1 MNWENH
7 LIKDLQWSNEIIN
20 REAKERVARE
30 IAATAKTG
38 DVIGAGS
45 GSTVYLTLF
54 ELAKRIHEEHLYLEV
69 IPASQEISMTCIQ
82 LGIPQTTLWDK
93 RPDWTFDG
101 ADEVDP
107 DRNLIKGRGGAMFKE
122 AADQKQRKNLH
133 YRRSQQTC
141 QYLGKQIPIPVE
153 VFPHALSYVEKELRR
168 LGASEISLRPAH
180 GKDGPI
186 LTENGNFI
194 LDTRFHYIDASLE
207 EQLKTITGVI
217 ESGLFINYDIEVVV
231 TR

>member
-1 MNWENH
+1 
-7 LIKDLQWSNEIIN
+7 
-20 REAKERVARE
+20 
-30 IAATAKTG
+30 
-38 DVIGAGS
+38 
-45 GSTVYLTLF
+45 
-54 ELAKRIHEEHLYLEV
+54 
-69 IPASQEISMTCIQ
+69 MTCIQ

-122 AADQKQRKNLH
+122 KLLI
-133 YRRSQQTC
+133 RSSGKTFIIVDI
-141 QYLGKQIPIPVE
+141 LGSKFPIPVE

>member
-1 MNWENH
+1 
-7 LIKDLQWSNEIIN
+7 
-20 REAKERVARE
+20 
-30 IAATAKTG
+30 
-38 DVIGAGS
+38 
-45 GSTVYLTLF
+45 
-54 ELAKRIHEEHLYLEV
+54 
-69 IPASQEISMTCIQ
+69 
-82 LGIPQTTLWDK
+82 
-93 RPDWTFDG
+93 
-101 ADEVDP
+101 
-107 DRNLIKGRGGAMFKE
+107 MFKRK

-141 QYLGKQIPIPVE
+141 QYLGKQIPHTGRGVPECTVI
-153 VFPHALSYVEKELRR
+153 VEKELRR
-168 LGASEISLRPAH
+168 LGSSEISLRPAH

>member
-1 MNWENH
+1 
-7 LIKDLQWSNEIIN
+7 
-20 REAKERVARE
+20 
-30 IAATAKTG
+30 
-38 DVIGAGS
+38 
-45 GSTVYLTLF
+45 
-54 ELAKRIHEEHLYLEV
+54 
-69 IPASQEISMTCIQ
+69 
-82 LGIPQTTLWDK
+82 
-93 RPDWTFDG
+93 
-101 ADEVDP
+101 
-107 DRNLIKGRGGAMFKE
+107 MFKE

-141 QYLGKQIPIPVE
+141 QYLGKQIPHTGRGV
-153 VFPHALSYVEKELRR
+153 PHALSYVEKELRR